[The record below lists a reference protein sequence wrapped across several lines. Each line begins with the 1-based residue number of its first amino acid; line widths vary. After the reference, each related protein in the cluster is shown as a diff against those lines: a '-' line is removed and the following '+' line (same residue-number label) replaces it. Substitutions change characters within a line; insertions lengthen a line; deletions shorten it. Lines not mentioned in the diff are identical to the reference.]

1 MRILIFLFLS
11 LFFIQAQSLKIED
24 LRTELYSKEGKNILK
39 KIELSLEFEGEN
51 LEQNKLKD
59 ATNTV
64 ISSFFYEDIF
74 TELGKLRFNQSLS
87 R

>member
-39 KIELSLEFEGEN
+39 KI
-51 LEQNKLKD
+51 
-59 ATNTV
+59 
-64 ISSFFYEDIF
+64 
-74 TELGKLRFNQSLS
+74 
-87 R
+87 